1 MFWGHSLSG
10 LFPSSICS
18 TCIRSFSPLVQSAAA
33 HRKSICPLHTFLFDL
48 YIFLK
53 YQIRPSAWKLD
64 NLQICRFFVN
74 SIFVKYRNMFIYI
87 HIWHVRQLASGSRL
101 IFGLIKHVLIYQN
114 NMVVC
119 CFGFLIQSHSVQVH
133 KGLVLLWYIYFIA
146 FGTSVWQ
153 SVTDSRQRH
162 CYFFFSRLPD
172 ISLKSVFQPQP

>member
-33 HRKSICPLHTFLFDL
+33 QTTGNLFALSTLSSLTL

-64 NLQICRFFVN
+64 NLQICCFFVN

-87 HIWHVRQLASGSRL
+87 HIWHVQQLASGSRL
-101 IFGLIKHVLIYQN
+101 IFGLIKHVVLYQN

-162 CYFFFSRLPD
+162 CFLFSRLPD
-172 ISLKSVFQPQP
+172 TGPRSVF